1 MTVVLGHVIFFFSPL
16 PPVLMS
22 SLALFQEEA
31 GLGGES
37 PHLGERHSHG
47 RRRHCGEDSAEPEL

>member
-1 MTVVLGHVIFFFSPL
+1 MTVVLGHVIFLRDP
-16 PPVLMS
+16 PTPVLMS

-37 PHLGERHSHG
+37 PLLGERHSHG
-47 RRRHCGEDSAEPEL
+47 RR